1 MTGAVRRTGAA
12 VMACATLALGCGD
25 DDPAARITP
34 AQESDLHTLVDRGRA
49 AAAAG
54 DLDGTRTALDRLDA
68 EVRAL
73 RDSGALAGDRAAELL
88 KISAVTKLKAART
101 LQPAAP
107 APVPAA
113 PAAATSPAAVPPTGR
128 KPTAKAKAKG
138 NGKAKGKGRKGG

>member
-25 DDPAARITP
+25 DDPVARITP
-34 AQESDLHTLVDRGRA
+34 AQESDLHTLVERGRTA
-49 AAAAG
+49 ATAG

-68 EVRAL
+68 AVRAL

-88 KISAVTKLKAART
+88 KLSAVTKLKAART

-107 APVPAA
+107 APAP
-113 PAAATSPAAVPPTGR
+113 PAAATSPAAVPPAGQ
-128 KPTAKAKAKG
+128 KPKAKAKG
-138 NGKAKGKGRKGG
+138 KGKGKKGG